1 MKHLDF
7 DTFEFGTRGSEVQ
20 ILSPRPFVSSY
31 LENLPVLQSRPTWFC
46 TRCSSTPTRINTE
59 VLPSE
64 ECGDRLQNRHRD
76 VTDKPDSRK
85 HTSSRSANADC
96 SVITRHLSALI
107 PENFPEADLGTLLFK
122 VRQGHNL
129 RLARDPAP
137 KAKSSAGCLPRF
149 LSYEVQGSCPRLVP
163 WRDEGRAAYLVTGCL
178 SPAAFAP
185 QRCADV
191 WRPGARRSAGLHA
204 VIGNYH
210 PFPGARTRR
219 WH

>member
-1 MKHLDF
+1 M
-7 DTFEFGTRGSEVQ
+7 
-20 ILSPRPFVSSY
+20 
-31 LENLPVLQSRPTWFC
+31 LQSRPTWFC

-137 KAKSSAGCLPRF
+137 KAKSSAGCMPRF
-149 LSYEVQGSCPRLVP
+149 VPTKPRGYVRDLSLGGMKDARSI
-163 WRDEGRAAYLVTGCL
+163 L
-178 SPAAFAP
+178 SPAASSPRRGAGG
-185 QRCADV
+185 
-191 WRPGARRSAGLHA
+191 WRPGALRSAGLHA
-204 VIGNYH
+204 EIGNRRL
-210 PFPGARTRR
+210 FPGARYRR
-219 WH
+219 WN